1 MFSVDLLKKKDI
13 RMNKKYILISILLT
27 IFSLHIEAKSSFD
40 KLVNQADAV
49 IEILEKKEYE
59 KLCDYIEETNG
70 LYIADAINI
79 PFKNYNYFTFE
90 QIKNIS
96 NEEIINIRI
105 NDDIQ
110 ESWNT
115 SILNYFKKRFD
126 ISRDRLNK
134 KSINKFIT
142 DIDWYMGKE
151 SILNELKDVYFVEYY
166 FSPSGKYGDIDWLS
180 VYVIFQ
186 KNKNDF
192 KLIAITRNYA
202 GA

>member
-1 MFSVDLLKKKDI
+1 
-13 RMNKKYILISILLT
+13 MNKKYIIISILLT
-27 IFSLHIEAKSSFD
+27 IFTLHIEAKSSFD

-59 KLCDYIEETNG
+59 KLCNYIEETNG

-79 PFKNYNYFTFE
+79 PFKKYNYFTFS

-96 NEEIINIRI
+96 NEEKINIRI

-110 ESWNT
+110 DSWNT

-142 DIDWYMGKE
+142 DIDWYMGKK
-151 SILNELKDVYFVEYY
+151 SILNEMKNVYFVEYN
-166 FSPSGKYGDIDWLS
+166 FSPSEKYGNIDWLS

>member
-142 DIDWYMGKE
+142 DILAKC
-151 SILNELKDVYFVEYY
+151 LCY
-166 FSPSGKYGDIDWLS
+166 FSKK
-180 VYVIFQ
+180 Q
-186 KNKNDF
+186 K
-192 KLIAITRNYA
+192 
-202 GA
+202 